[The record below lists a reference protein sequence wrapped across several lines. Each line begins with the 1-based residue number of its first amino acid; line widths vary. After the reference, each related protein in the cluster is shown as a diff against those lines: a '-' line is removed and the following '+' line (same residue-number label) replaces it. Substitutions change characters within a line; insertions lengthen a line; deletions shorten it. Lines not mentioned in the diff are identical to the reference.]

1 MADVTSL
8 PARARDRAGKGA
20 ARSTR
25 RAGLVPG
32 VIYGSKEAPVLI
44 AMEPRHL
51 EPQVNKDGFFTR
63 MFDLDI
69 DGKKHRVLP
78 RDVQFHPVSDR
89 AEHVDFLRVTEA
101 TRVTVAVQVH
111 FVNEAASPGIKKGG
125 VLNIV
130 RHTIELVCQAEKIP
144 SSIVID
150 LTGREIGDSIHISHI
165 PLPDGVHPQIRDR
178 DFTIATVATP
188 TVRAEDEAAVAATAA
203 AAAAASTEAA
213 APAAAGAAGA
223 KPGAAAPAA
232 GAKGDAKAAAP
243 AKKPEGKK
251 G

>member
-32 VIYGSKEAPVLI
+32 VIYGNKETPVLI
-44 AMEPRHL
+44 AIEPRHL
-51 EPQVNKDGFFTR
+51 EPQVKKEGFFTR

-89 AEHVDFLRVTEA
+89 PEHVDFLRVSAT
-101 TRVTVAVQVH
+101 TRVSVAVPVR
-111 FVNEAASPGIKKGG
+111 FTNEAASPGIKKGG

-130 RHTIELVCQAEKIP
+130 RHTVDLVCQADKIP
-144 SSIVID
+144 STIVID

-165 PLPDGVHPQIRDR
+165 PLPEGVQPQIRDR
-178 DFTIATVATP
+178 DFTVATVAAP
-188 TVRAEDEAAVAATAA
+188 TVQAEEAPGAA
-203 AAAAASTEAA
+203 AAAAAAPAGEAA
-213 APAAAGAAGA
+213 A
-223 KPGAAAPAA
+223 GAAAPAA
-232 GAKGDAKAAAP
+232 GAKTEAKPAAAA
-243 AKKPEGKK
+243 AKKPEAKK
-251 G
+251 

>member
-8 PARARDRAGKGA
+8 PARARDGAGKGA

-32 VIYGSKEAPVLI
+32 VIYGNKETPVLI

-51 EPQVNKDGFFTR
+51 VPQVKKDGFFTR

-78 RDVQFHPVSDR
+78 RDVQFHPVTDHP
-89 AEHVDFLRVTEA
+89 EHVDFLRISA
-101 TRVTVAVQVH
+101 HTRVTVAVPVH
-111 FVNEAASPGIKKGG
+111 FINEAASPGIKKGG

-130 RHTIELVCQAEKIP
+130 RHTIDLVCEADKIP
-144 SSIVID
+144 SSLTID
-150 LTGREIGDSIHISHI
+150 LAGREIGDSIHISHI
-165 PLPDGVHPQIRDR
+165 PLPDGVRPQIRDR

-188 TVRAEDEAAVAATAA
+188 TVRADDEAAAAATATAA
-203 AAAAASTEAA
+203 AAASAADAAAA
-213 APAAAGAAGA
+213 APGAAGA

>member
-32 VIYGSKEAPVLI
+32 VIYGNKETPVLI
-44 AMEPRHL
+44 ALEPRHL
-51 EPQVNKDGFFTR
+51 EPQVKKEGFFTR

-89 AEHVDFLRVTEA
+89 PEHVDFLRVSA
-101 TRVTVAVQVH
+101 STRVSVAVPVR
-111 FVNEAASPGIKKGG
+111 FINEAAAPGIKKGG

-130 RHTIELVCQAEKIP
+130 RHTIDLVCQADKIP
-144 SSIVID
+144 STITID
-150 LTGREIGDSIHISHI
+150 LTGRDIGDSIHISHI
-165 PLPDGVHPQIRDR
+165 PLPEGVQPQIRDR
-178 DFTIATVATP
+178 DFTIATVAAP
-188 TVRAEDEAAVAATAA
+188 TVQAEEAPVAA
-203 AAAAASTEAA
+203 AAAAAAAPAAEGAAAA
-213 APAAAGAAGA
+213 APAG
-223 KPGAAAPAA
+223 
-232 GAKGDAKAAAP
+232 GAKGEAKPAAAA
-243 AKKPEGKK
+243 AKKPEAKK
-251 G
+251 

>member
-32 VIYGSKEAPVLI
+32 VIYGSKEAPLLVALD
-44 AMEPRHL
+44 PRHL
-51 EPQVNKDGFFTR
+51 EPQVNKEGFFTR

-89 AEHVDFLRVTEA
+89 PEHVDFLRVSAA
-101 TRVTVAVQVH
+101 TRVTVAVPVR
-111 FVNEAASPGIKKGG
+111 FINESASPGIKKGG

-130 RHTIELVCQAEKIP
+130 RHSIDLVCQADKIP
-144 SSIVID
+144 SSITID
-150 LTGREIGDSIHISHI
+150 LTGRDIGDSIHISHI
-165 PLPDGVHPQIRDR
+165 PLSEGVQPQIRDR
-178 DFTIATVATP
+178 DFTIATIAAP
-188 TVRAEDEAAVAATAA
+188 TVQTEEAPAA
-203 AAAAASTEAA
+203 AAAAAPTAEGAA
-213 APAAAGAAGA
+213 AA
-223 KPGAAAPAA
+223 PGAAAPA

-251 G
+251 

>member
-32 VIYGSKEAPVLI
+32 VIYGSKEAPLLVAL
-44 AMEPRHL
+44 EPRHL
-51 EPQVNKDGFFTR
+51 EPQVNKEGFFTR

-89 AEHVDFLRVTEA
+89 PEHVDFLRVSA
-101 TRVTVAVQVH
+101 STRVTVGVPVR
-111 FVNEAASPGIKKGG
+111 FVNESASPGIKKGG

-130 RHTIELVCQAEKIP
+130 RHTIDLVCQADKIP
-144 SSIVID
+144 SSITID

-165 PLPDGVHPQIRDR
+165 PLSEGVKPQIRDR
-178 DFTIATVATP
+178 DFTIATVAAP
-188 TVRAEDEAAVAATAA
+188 TVQAEEAPVAA
-203 AAAAASTEAA
+203 AAAAAPTAE
-213 APAAAGAAGA
+213 GAAGA
-223 KPGAAAPAA
+223 PGAAAPAA

-243 AKKPEGKK
+243 AAKKPEGKK
-251 G
+251 

>member
-32 VIYGSKEAPVLI
+32 VIYGNKETPVLI

-51 EPQVNKDGFFTR
+51 EPQVKKEGFFTR

-69 DGKKHRVLP
+69 DGKTHRVLP

-89 AEHVDFLRVTEA
+89 PEHVDFLRVSAT
-101 TRVTVAVQVH
+101 TRVSVAVPVR
-111 FVNEAASPGIKKGG
+111 FANEGASPGIKKGG

-130 RHTIELVCQAEKIP
+130 RHTIDLVCQADKIP
-144 SSIVID
+144 SAVVID

-165 PLPDGVHPQIRDR
+165 PLPEGVQPQIRDR
-178 DFTIATVATP
+178 DFTVATVAAP
-188 TVRAEDEAAVAATAA
+188 TVQAEEAPGAA
-203 AAAAASTEAA
+203 AAAAAPVAEAA
-213 APAAAGAAGA
+213 A
-223 KPGAAAPAA
+223 GAAAPAA
-232 GAKGDAKAAAP
+232 GAKAEAKPAAA
-243 AKKPEGKK
+243 AKKPEAKK
-251 G
+251 

>member
-1 MADVTSL
+1 L

-32 VIYGSKEAPVLI
+32 VIYGNKEAPILV

-51 EPQVNKDGFFTR
+51 ESQVRKEGFFTR

-89 AEHVDFLRVTEA
+89 AEHVDFLRVSAT
-101 TRVTVAVQVH
+101 TRVTVAVPVR
-111 FVNEAASPGIKKGG
+111 FINESASPGIKKGG

-130 RHTIELVCQAEKIP
+130 RHTIDLVCQADKIP
-144 SSIVID
+144 SSLTID

-165 PLPDGVHPQIRDR
+165 PLSEGVHPQIRDR
-178 DFTIATVATP
+178 DFTIATVAAP
-188 TVRAEDEAAVAATAA
+188 TVQAEETPMAA
-203 AAAAASTEAA
+203 AAAAPTAEGAA
-213 APAAAGAAGA
+213 AA
-223 KPGAAAPAA
+223 PGAAAPAA

-243 AKKPEGKK
+243 AAKKPEGKK
-251 G
+251 

>member
-32 VIYGSKEAPVLI
+32 VIYGNKETPVLI
-44 AMEPRHL
+44 AIEPRHL
-51 EPQVNKDGFFTR
+51 EPQVKREGFFTR

-89 AEHVDFLRVTEA
+89 PEHVDFLRVSAT
-101 TRVTVAVQVH
+101 TRVSVAVPVR
-111 FVNEAASPGIKKGG
+111 FSNEAASPGIKKGG

-130 RHTIELVCQAEKIP
+130 RHTIDLVCQADKIP
-144 SSIVID
+144 STIVID
-150 LTGREIGDSIHISHI
+150 LAGREIGDSIHISHI
-165 PLPDGVHPQIRDR
+165 PLPEGVQPQIRDR
-178 DFTIATVATP
+178 DFTVATIAAP
-188 TVRAEDEAAVAATAA
+188 TVQTEEAPTAA
-203 AAAAASTEAA
+203 AAAPTAEAA
-213 APAAAGAAGA
+213 A
-223 KPGAAAPAA
+223 GAAAPAA
-232 GAKGDAKAAAP
+232 GAKAEAKPAAAA
-243 AKKPEGKK
+243 AKKPEAKK
-251 G
+251 